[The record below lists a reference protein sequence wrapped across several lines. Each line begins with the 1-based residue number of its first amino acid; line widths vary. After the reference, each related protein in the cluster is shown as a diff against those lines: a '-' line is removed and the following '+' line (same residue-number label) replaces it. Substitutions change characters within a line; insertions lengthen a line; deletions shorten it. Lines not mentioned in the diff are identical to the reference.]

1 MKKLTNHKE
10 IVEYINTYK
19 LKMEGNDYYTINA
32 DHFLSILSVPH
43 PRKKFVAAI
52 QLLVEMIQKETRI
65 LEGDEILQEI
75 KANEILKL
83 DDNNPNVIS
92 QKLTFL
98 RSLGFRD
105 GMWEAYLKVTQLLN
119 DLTQQELEK

>member
-1 MKKLTNHKE
+1 MKKLTTHKE
-10 IVEYINTYK
+10 IVEYINTNK
-19 LKMEGNDYYTINA
+19 IKMGGNDYINA
-32 DHFLSILSVPH
+32 NQFLSILSVPH
-43 PRKKFVAAI
+43 PKKKFVAAI

-65 LEGDEILQEI
+65 LEGEEILQEI

-83 DDNNPNVIS
+83 DDFNPDVIS

-119 DLTQQELEK
+119 DLTQKELEK

>member
-1 MKKLTNHKE
+1 MKKLTTNKE
-10 IVEYINTYK
+10 IVDYINTYK
-19 LKMEGNDYYTINA
+19 IKMGNNDYYTINA
-32 DHFLSILSVPH
+32 DHFLSILAVPH
-43 PRKKFVAAI
+43 PKKKFVAAI
-52 QLLVEMIQKETRI
+52 HSLLELIDKETRI

-83 DDNNPNVIS
+83 DDKNPNVIN

-105 GMWEAYLKVTQLLN
+105 GMWEAYFKVTQLLN
-119 DLTQQELEK
+119 DLTQKELEK